1 VVEGDVKAHVRAT
14 YGEAARR
21 VSGGR
26 EQPGCGCSDRGADNG
41 LAQRLY
47 DAGDL
52 VGQPPVAVAASLGCG
67 NPAARAEM
75 APGEVVLDLGSGG
88 GLDAFIAAKRVGSSG
103 RVIGL
108 DMTDEMLELAR
119 RNQEAA
125 GVTNVE
131 FLKGDIEAMP
141 LPDASVDLVISNC
154 VINLATDK
162 QQVFREAF
170 RVLRPG
176 GRLAVSDMVFQGDLS
191 LLPEGVR
198 RSLDA
203 WAGCV
208 AGALEERDYRAG
220 LAEAGFTQ
228 ITLEADDGPP
238 ACEASACCGETT
250 TAPSTSCGCSGDTG
264 GEARP
269 RGDATDG
276 VRLVSGFI
284 QARKPDTGP

>member
-1 VVEGDVKAHVRAT
+1 MWRSGCMTPAT
-14 YGEAARR
+14 SSDSRR
-21 VSGGR
+21 W
-26 EQPGCGCSDRGADNG
+26 PW
-41 LAQRLY
+41 
-47 DAGDL
+47 
-52 VGQPPVAVAASLGCG
+52 PPVWAA
-67 NPAARAEM
+67 
-75 APGEVVLDLGSGG
+75 G

-176 GRLAVSDMVFQGDLS
+176 GRLAVSDMVFQGDPS
-191 LLPEGVR
+191 RLPEGVR
-198 RSLDA
+198 QSLDA

-220 LAEAGFTQ
+220 LDKAGFTQ
-228 ITLEADDGPP
+228 ITLETDDGPP
-238 ACEASACCGETT
+238 PCEASACCGETT
-250 TAPSTSCGCSGDTG
+250 APSSSGVCSCDTG
-264 GEARP
+264 GGTRP